1 MRRIFTL
8 LLASISLIATAQE
21 RCGTEAHTKN
31 LMSNNANYA
40 TARDKV
46 NAQTEKWIE
55 NHPNH
60 SEKTIITIPVVVH
73 VVWKTNQE
81 NISNAQIESQI
92 EILNADFGRTNI
104 DAINTPS
111 VWQGIAADSEIQFC
125 LAETD
130 PNGNTTT
137 GITRTE
143 TTVSQ
148 FSMWGGS
155 SVEDASDGGIDA
167 WPNDDYLNIWICNL
181 GGNLLGY
188 ASPPSNW
195 ISSNDGV
202 VVNYPNFGLSG
213 NSNAPYHKGRTATH
227 EVGHWLNLEHIWGDS
242 DCGDDNVNDTPTQ
255 VQDNYSCPGF
265 PLVSICDDPQTVGII
280 EDNAPNGDM
289 FMNYMDY
296 VNDACMNLFTT
307 GQKDRMRSAINLYR
321 SNMTTNNCD
330 GSVGVI
336 DHKNNNRKLIKIVDV
351 LGRTSTEK
359 QRNTPLFYI
368 YDNGSVE
375 KKIITE

>member
-1 MRRIFTL
+1 MKRIFTL
-8 LLASISLIATAQE
+8 LLASISLIVTAQE
-21 RCGTEAHTKN
+21 RCGTEAKTKN
-31 LMSNNANYA
+31 LMSNNSNYA
-40 TARDKV
+40 IARDKV
-46 NAQTEKWIE
+46 NAQTEKWI
-55 NHPNH
+55 NSHHKH

-104 DAINTPS
+104 DVINTPS
-111 VWQGIAADSEIQFC
+111 VWQGIAADCEIQFC

-130 PNGNTTT
+130 PSGNTTT

-148 FSMWGGS
+148 FSIWGGS
-155 SVEDASDGGIDA
+155 SVEDASDGGVDA
-167 WPNDDYLNIWICNL
+167 WPNDDYLNIWVCNL
-181 GGNLLGY
+181 GGGLLGY
-188 ASPPSNW
+188 ASLPSNW
-195 ISSNDGV
+195 ISDNDGV
-202 VVNYPNFGLSG
+202 VINFPNFGFSG

-242 DCGDDNVNDTPTQ
+242 NCGDDNVNDTPKHE
-255 VQDNYSCPGF
+255 QDNYGCPSFPKSSSCSG
-265 PLVSICDDPQTVGII
+265 TG
-280 EDNAPNGDM
+280 ANGEM

-296 VNDACMNLFTT
+296 TNDACMNIFTN

-321 SNMTTNNCD
+321 SNMVTNNCY

-336 DHKNNNRKLIKIVDV
+336 DLNKNNRKLIRIVDV
-351 LGRTSTEK
+351 LGRTISEK
-359 QRNTPLFYI
+359 QTNTPLFYI

-375 KKIITE
+375 KKMIIK